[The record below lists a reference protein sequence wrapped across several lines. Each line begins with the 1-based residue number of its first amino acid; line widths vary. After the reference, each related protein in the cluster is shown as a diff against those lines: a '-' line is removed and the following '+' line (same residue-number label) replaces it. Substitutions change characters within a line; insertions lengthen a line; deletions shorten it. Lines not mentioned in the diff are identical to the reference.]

1 MRYRHIRKP
10 TEFRLIRGQTMEH
23 TAKRLRKHIVKL
35 QRRMH
40 YDRFMQLM
48 RIKGRRHRREKSC
61 TQT

>member
-1 MRYRHIRKP
+1 MRHRYTRKP
-10 TEFRLIRGQTMEH
+10 TEFRLVRGITPEH
-23 TAKRLRKHIVKL
+23 NIKRLRKHIVKL

-61 TQT
+61 TPT